1 MNYIIK
7 KQFLLLLEGYL
18 QVDSIYRIFLTASVD
33 VNSQSSFAIYWWHSV
48 VNEFISLDPLDEKKN
63 SDKMT

>member
-33 VNSQSSFAIYWWHSV
+33 VNSQSSFAIYW
-48 VNEFISLDPLDEKKN
+48 
-63 SDKMT
+63 

>member
-1 MNYIIK
+1 MHYTHPYISTQMNYIIK

-33 VNSQSSFAIYWWHSV
+33 VNSQSSFAIY
-48 VNEFISLDPLDEKKN
+48 
-63 SDKMT
+63 